1 MEGRR
6 SGYDNPV
13 TNSYRDFNSNLIQDL
28 RANQGRASSGPFK
41 GADVLI
47 LTTTGAKTG
56 KPRENPLAFS
66 SENGDYVVV
75 ASKGG
80 APTNPAWY
88 HNLVANPVVT
98 VEALGE
104 TFKARARVIDGE
116 HDYERLYREH
126 ARKMP
131 GFNEYR
137 QRTSRRIPVIV
148 LERVDSEHAA

>member
-1 MEGRR
+1 V
-6 SGYDNPV
+6 S
-13 TNSYRDFNSNLIQDL
+13 NSFNDFNTALISDL
-28 RANQGRASSGPFK
+28 RANGGRASSGPFK
-41 GADVLI
+41 GGDVLI

-56 KPRENPLAFS
+56 APRENPLAFS
-66 SENGDYVVV
+66 KDDGNYVVV

-80 APTNPAWY
+80 APTHPAWY
-88 HNLVANPVVT
+88 HNLRANPIVK

-104 TFKARARVIDGE
+104 TFKARATVVDGE
-116 HDYERLYREH
+116 EDYERLYREH

-148 LERVDSEHAA
+148 LERADSEHAA

>member
-1 MEGRR
+1 M
-6 SGYDNPV
+6 S
-13 TNSYRDFNSNLIQDL
+13 NSFRDFNQALINDL
-28 RANQGRASSGPFK
+28 RANQGRASSGPFR
-41 GADVLI
+41 GGDVLI
-47 LTTTGAKTG
+47 LTTTGAKSG
-56 KPRENPLAFS
+56 EARENPLAFS
-66 SENGDYVVV
+66 RDNGNYVVV

-88 HNLVANPVVT
+88 HNLRANPIVK

-104 TFKARARVIDGE
+104 TFGARARVIDGE
-116 HDYERLYREH
+116 QDYERLYREH

-148 LERVDSEHAA
+148 LERADSEDAA

>member
-1 MEGRR
+1 M
-6 SGYDNPV
+6 S
-13 TNSYRDFNSNLIQDL
+13 NSFNDFNQALISDL
-28 RANQGRASSGPFK
+28 RANGGRASGGPFK
-41 GADVLI
+41 GGDVLI

-56 KPRENPLAFS
+56 TPRENPLAFS
-66 SENGDYVVV
+66 KDDGNYVVV

-88 HNLVANPVVT
+88 HNLRANPIVK

-104 TFKARARVIDGE
+104 TFGARARVIDGE
-116 HDYERLYREH
+116 QDYERLYREH

-148 LERVDSEHAA
+148 LERADSEDAA

>member
-1 MEGRR
+1 V
-6 SGYDNPV
+6 S
-13 TNSYRDFNSNLIQDL
+13 NSFNDFNTALISDL
-28 RANQGRASSGPFK
+28 RANGGRASSGPFK
-41 GADVLI
+41 GGDVLI

-56 KPRENPLAFS
+56 APRENPLAFS
-66 SENGDYVVV
+66 KDDGNYVVV

-80 APTNPAWY
+80 APSHPAWY
-88 HNLVANPVVT
+88 HNLRANPIVK

-104 TFKARARVIDGE
+104 TFKARATVVDGE
-116 HDYERLYREH
+116 EDYERLYREH

-148 LERVDSEHAA
+148 LERADSEHAA

>member
-1 MEGRR
+1 V
-6 SGYDNPV
+6 S
-13 TNSYRDFNSNLIQDL
+13 NSFNDFNQALISDL
-28 RANQGRASSGPFK
+28 RANGGRASGGPFK
-41 GADVLI
+41 GGDVLI

-56 KPRENPLAFS
+56 APRENPLAFS
-66 SENGDYVVV
+66 KDDGNYVVV

-88 HNLVANPVVT
+88 HNLRANPIVK

-104 TFKARARVIDGE
+104 TFEARARVIDGE
-116 HDYERLYREH
+116 QDYERLYREH

-148 LERVDSEHAA
+148 LERADSEDAA

>member
-1 MEGRR
+1 M
-6 SGYDNPV
+6 S
-13 TNSYRDFNSNLIQDL
+13 NSFNDFNRLLIDDL
-28 RANQGRASSGPFK
+28 RANDGRASSGPFK

-56 KPRENPLAFS
+56 ALRENPLAFS
-66 SENGDYVVV
+66 RDNGHYVVI

-104 TFKARARVIDGE
+104 TFKARAKVIDGE
-116 HDYERLYREH
+116 DDYERLYREH

-148 LERVDSEHAA
+148 LEPLGSDQRS